1 MIKQLRSLIPFHYQ
15 SRHSTIRTRL
25 VLLISVLIA
34 GISIFIY
41 LYFPAALQRQELKNY
56 TKSAVSIAEMTAYS
70 VAPALFFNDTSSV
83 VEVINSVRQ
92 NPDLSFIVVLNDS
105 DRIVATVNENIRFS
119 MNNANSVEH
128 SGNYITPDGRILIT
142 RRPITINAQV
152 IGTIVLGLSLDDLRK
167 AVNDSKK
174 TTALVSLVILGTGII
189 LVTGIS
195 ALLTR
200 PLGHMVNT
208 IERIAA
214 GDYSHRANPSS
225 SLEVN
230 RLAGAFNQMA
240 ERIQI
245 AQNQLE
251 QMNRDLEKRV
261 QERTRELRKEIIQ
274 RKRDEKKI
282 VASLRE
288 KEVLLKEIHHRVKN
302 NLQIIQSLLY
312 LQSQGVLDS
321 KAQNFFTESVNRIR
335 SIALLHE
342 KLYKSGDLA
351 RIDFSDY
358 VRDLVQGIYQAFD
371 FHSNLIKFDLHVT
384 RFYLGIDMAIPC
396 GLIINELVSNALK
409 YAFTTNTGGDNKI
422 AVIAKKLDDKSLF
435 ISIQDNGC
443 GMPENIDIETSSSL
457 GLRLVNS
464 LVKDQLN
471 GKIQM
476 LVDAGTRFDIT
487 VQV

>member
-1 MIKQLRSLIPFHYQ
+1 
-15 SRHSTIRTRL
+15 
-25 VLLISVLIA
+25 LISVLIA

-70 VAPALFFNDTSSV
+70 IAPALFFGDTSSV
-83 VEVINSVRQ
+83 AEVLNSVKQ
-92 NPDLSFIVVLNDS
+92 NPDFNFIVAFNDGG
-105 DRIVATVNENIRFS
+105 RIIAVESENDDFS
-119 MNNANSVEH
+119 VYTDSINVH
-128 SGNYITPDGRILIT
+128 HDNYISPDGRIMVT
-142 RRPITINAQV
+142 QTPVTINAQV
-152 IGTIVLGLSLDDLRK
+152 LGKIVLGLSLDDLRK

-174 TTALVSLVILGTGII
+174 TTALVSLVILCTGII
-189 LVTGIS
+189 VVTGIS

-200 PLGHMVNT
+200 PLGHIVDT

-230 RLAGAFNQMA
+230 RLAGTFNQMA
-240 ERIQI
+240 ERIQL

-261 QERTRELRKEIIQ
+261 QQRTGELRKEIIQ

-282 VASLRE
+282 IASLRE

-312 LQSQGVLDS
+312 LQSQGVKDS

-342 KLYKSGDLA
+342 KLYKTGDLA

-371 FHSNLIKFDLHVT
+371 FHNNLIKFDIHVT
-384 RFYLGIDMAIPC
+384 RFYLSIDMAIPC
-396 GLIINELVSNALK
+396 GLIVNELVSNALK
-409 YAFTTNTGGDNKI
+409 HAFKTNTGVDNIIK
-422 AVIAKKLDDKSLF
+422 VVAKKTDDKHLF

-443 GMPENIDIETSSSL
+443 GIPDNIDIENSSSL

-471 GKIQM
+471 GNMQM
-476 LVDAGTRFDIT
+476 LVDAGTRYDII